1 MAQNIFVMI
10 QNCLGHIE
18 GKDIRI
24 LPCPSI
30 SPKQFWTSLHCF
42 GTDPKLI
49 FNLDMVWKVKFSCE
63 NMLLDLVQI
72 ENLFWT
78 SPKCFGPLEGQVI
91 RISSLNSGLQRKFSL
106 ISPFNQP
113 AAAAGNKVLQD
124 SPDSPR
130 ICWKLQL
137 IPSQQRPRLL
147 PSR

>member
-1 MAQNIFVMI
+1 
-10 QNCLGHIE
+10 L
-18 GKDIRI
+18 
-24 LPCPSI
+24 
-30 SPKQFWTSLHCF
+30 FW
-42 GTDPKLI
+42 TDPKLI
-49 FNLDMVWKVKFSCE
+49 FNLDIFQKVKFSCE

-106 ISPFNQP
+106 ISLFCQP
-113 AAAAGNKVLQD
+113 AAGNKVLQD
-124 SPDSPR
+124 SPASPR

-137 IPSQQRPRLL
+137 IPSQRLRRL